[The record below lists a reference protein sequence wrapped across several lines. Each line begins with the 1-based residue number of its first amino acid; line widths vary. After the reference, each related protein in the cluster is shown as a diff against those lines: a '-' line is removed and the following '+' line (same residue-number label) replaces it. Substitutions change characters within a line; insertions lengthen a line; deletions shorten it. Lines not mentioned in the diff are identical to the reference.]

1 MAECS
6 AQLPSRDQASAGQ
19 DSFLVAW
26 IAYSVSKSEEDSWA
40 TGLMPFRARRPRCSL
55 RQRKPNPQSDTNG
68 SCPNSEARNSIM
80 ARTFVGTSRRDG

>member
-6 AQLPSRDQASAGQ
+6 AQLPSRDQASAGL
-19 DSFLVAW
+19 DPFLVAW
-26 IAYSVSKSEEDSWA
+26 IACSVSKSEDSWA
-40 TGLMPFRARRPRCSL
+40 TGLMPFRARRPLCSL
-55 RQRKPNPQSDTNG
+55 RQREPNPQSHTDG